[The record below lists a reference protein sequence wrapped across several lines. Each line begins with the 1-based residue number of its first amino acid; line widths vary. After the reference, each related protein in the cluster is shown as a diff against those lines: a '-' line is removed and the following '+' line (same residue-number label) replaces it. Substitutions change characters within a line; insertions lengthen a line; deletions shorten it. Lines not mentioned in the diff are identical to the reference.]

1 MKSLKYFLIL
11 SLFPIL
17 LFAQDKKE
25 ETTPTNV
32 DKVAK
37 KLTFLSTYSYD
48 DWKKSPNL
56 SGGTVIEGD
65 PTAINYDDSNWGTLE
80 LNQHITDDSCWLR
93 KTIVLPK
100 QILGTPVKGKIMLL
114 LSVDDYGY
122 LWVNGESKGYFPWDG
137 DFVLTEDAKPGDKF
151 VVVIKAINTGGP
163 LRLIRAELDMGVV
176 TPLRQEI
183 QDLALSLSVG
193 QKLLSFDTYQT
204 NARVRTDPG
213 IDKST
218 IDRNEKIKLN
228 KLLQDEVLKINTAAL
243 ENGNISEFEKSIIE
257 VKKEL
262 EPVAKFAKKFTLY
275 FDSNAHIDAAWLW
288 RSKET
293 KLICRNTFSSVLH
306 IMDEKP
312 IFTYTQS
319 AAQYFQWMQDLY
331 PDVFNGIKAR
341 IKDGRWE
348 LVGGMWIEPD
358 CNLPSGVSWNR
369 QLLFAKNYFKNQMG
383 VDVKLGWNP
392 DSFGYNWN
400 MPMFYKNAG
409 IDAFI
414 TQKIGWN
421 DTNVFPYRVFWW
433 ESPDGSKILSYF
445 PFDYVNTITQSYELV
460 DWLRQFEANTGFKN
474 FMILFGVGDHGGG
487 PSIDMISR
495 IEHLKTV
502 FIYPAIQYG
511 TATNYISWLKKQ
523 DLSKLPVW
531 DDELYL
537 EYHRGTYTSHGKIK
551 KYNRKME
558 NLLAESEKFSSVSSL
573 YGNQYP
579 QKDLGDAWKDVM
591 FNQFHDILPGS
602 SIREVYIDAVSKYE
616 KAEKIGDFTLN
627 SGLSD
632 INKNINTSGIKEG
645 QPLTVF
651 NPLNW
656 SRTDIVKYNFPEGDE
671 NKYSVFT
678 VDGQAVPSQMV
689 KIDRY
694 KNQIMFIASDV
705 PSIGY
710 RTYVLKAGEPS
721 STNSPLSVSDT
732 KMENQFFTVSI
743 DTSTGWVNNI
753 YDKRNNRKLFKE
765 EGNKLQLLED
775 KPKQWDAWNIG
786 LTGVEYPSQFR
797 KAEVVETGP
806 VRTVLR
812 LYRDYLK
819 PGVVKDYPTPNFP
832 SSFFTQDV
840 ILYNGLD
847 RIDFETRVD
856 WWEDHTMLKVAF
868 PFSFSD
874 TVATYEIPYGSITR
888 STQRNTNWQK
898 ARFEVA
904 AEKWADMTSGD
915 YGVSLLNNSKYGYD
929 TKDNVMRLS
938 LLRSPK
944 WPDPTQDM
952 GKHTIDYALFPHK
965 GDWKKAN
972 TAQKGWEYN
981 EPLIAVKNYIHSG
994 NLPLSNSFLKL
1005 NEDNL
1010 VLTTVKK
1017 AEDSGAWVIQ
1027 WYDAEGRETE
1037 ATITLPAVPR
1047 KVFQSNF
1054 MEVDGKAIPFKG
1066 KTVRVKTKK
1075 HSVETIKVYF

>member
-1 MKSLKYFLIL
+1 MKSLKYFLVL
-11 SLFPIL
+11 SLFPL
-17 LFAQDKKE
+17 LIFAQNKKDQQTE
-25 ETTPTNV
+25 TNV

-37 KLTFLSTYSYD
+37 RLSFLSTYAYD

-56 SGGTVIEGD
+56 SGGIVIEGD
-65 PTAINYDDSNWGTLE
+65 PTSLNFDDSKWGTLS
-80 LNQHITDDSCWLR
+80 LNEHISDDSCWLR
-93 KTIVLPK
+93 KTVVLPK
-100 QILGTPVKGKIMLL
+100 QILGVPVKGKVKLM

-122 LWVNGESKGYFPWDG
+122 LWINGESKGYFPWDG
-137 DFVLTEDAKPGDKF
+137 DFVLTENAKPGDKF

-176 TPLRQEI
+176 TPLREEI
-183 QDLALSLSVG
+183 QDLALSLRTG

-204 NARVRTDPG
+204 NARVKTDPG
-213 IDKST
+213 IDKSNL
-218 IDRNEKIKLN
+218 DKNEKIKLN
-228 KLLQDEVLKINTAAL
+228 NLLQEEALKIDVSAL
-243 ENGNISEFEKSIIE
+243 EAGDLTKYKESVEE
-257 VKKEL
+257 VKKAL
-262 EPVAKFAKKFTLY
+262 VPVAAFAKKFTLY

-293 KLICRNTFSSVLH
+293 KLICRNTFASVLH

-319 AAQYFQWMQDLY
+319 AAQYFQWMQNLY

-348 LVGGMWIEPD
+348 IVGGMWIEPD

-369 QLLFAKNYFKNQMG
+369 QLLYAKNYFKNEMG

-421 DTNVFPYRVFWW
+421 DTNVFPYRLFWW

-445 PFDYVNTITQSYELV
+445 PFDYVNTITQSYQLV
-460 DWLRQFEANTGFKN
+460 DWLRQFEANTGFRN

-487 PSIDMISR
+487 PSIDMITR
-495 IEHLKTV
+495 VEHLMNV
-502 FIYPAIQYG
+502 FIYPKIQYG
-511 TATNYISWLKKQ
+511 TAQNYINLLKKQ

-558 NLLAESEKFSSVSSL
+558 NLLAESEKFSSISSF
-573 YGNQYP
+573 YGNKYP
-579 QKDLGDAWKDVM
+579 EKDLGDAWKDVM

-602 SIREVYIDAVSKYE
+602 SIREVYIDAVEKFE

-627 SGLSD
+627 AALTD
-632 INKNINTSGIKEG
+632 INKNINTTGIKDG
-645 QPLTVF
+645 SPLTVF

-656 SRTDIVKYNFPEGDE
+656 KRTDIVKFNLPEGDE
-671 NKYSVFT
+671 NNYSVFT
-678 VDGQAVPSQMV
+678 EEGREIPSQMV
-689 KIDRY
+689 NLDHY
-694 KNQIMFIASDV
+694 TNQLMFIATDV

-710 RTYVLKAGEPS
+710 KTYVLKKNKTTL
-721 STNSPLSVSDT
+721 TNSGLSATET
-732 KMENQFFTVSI
+732 KIDNQYFTVAI
-743 DTSTGWVNNI
+743 DTSTGWVKNI
-753 YDKRNNRKLFKE
+753 YDKRNNKEIFKN

-775 KPKQWDAWNIG
+775 TPKNWDAWNIG
-786 LTGVEYPSQFR
+786 LTGVEYPSNFR
-797 KAEVVETGP
+797 KAEVIETGP
-806 VRTVLR
+806 VRTIVR
-812 LYRDYLK
+812 LHRDYLK

-847 RIDFETRVD
+847 RIDFQTKVD
-856 WWEDHTMLKVAF
+856 WWEEHTMLKVAF

-874 TVATYEIPYGSITR
+874 TMATYEIPYGSIQR
-888 STQRNTNWQK
+888 STESKTDWQK

-952 GKHTIDYALFPHK
+952 GKHTIDYALYPHK
-965 GDWKKAN
+965 GDWKSAN
-972 TAQKGWEYN
+972 TVQRGWEYN
-981 EPLIAVKNYIHSG
+981 EPLIASMNSIHPG
-994 NLPLSNSFLKL
+994 NLPLNKSFIKL

-1017 AEDSGAWVIQ
+1017 AEGSGAWVIQ

-1037 ATITLPAVPR
+1037 ATITLPAVPK
-1047 KVFQSNF
+1047 KVLQSNF
-1054 MEVDGKAIPFKG
+1054 MEEDGKPIEFNGSVVK
-1066 KTVRVKTKK
+1066 VKTKK